1 MRNGNE
7 TARDHLVE
15 NWSGSIG
22 ESEADVLLVRG
33 LVRHADDQFYFA
45 RDLRITIRP
54 YLFTDFTTEQLK
66 GFARALT
73 CPFLLIVCDERTFPE
88 PQRLRAEFIDI
99 YRQSSSDF
107 RLVRVSGRH
116 HVHLVEP
123 AVVVPHIVDFLF
135 PDLKTPSAKL

>member
-88 PQRLRAEFIDI
+88 PQRLRAEVIDSYAVHVESATDEKRVATI
-99 YRQSSSDF
+99 KHNT
-107 RLVRVSGRH
+107 VR
-116 HVHLVEP
+116 
-123 AVVVPHIVDFLF
+123 
-135 PDLKTPSAKL
+135 